1 MFLLRKLLSSFLY
14 PPGLFVSLLL
24 LLWLRERRSSFLF
37 LALLFYLLSIDP
49 TRDLI
54 LYPLEFAHEI
64 PTREEVLTTDVY
76 VVLGGGVRTSRNPFG
91 EEVLEA
97 LSLQRTV
104 GALRLYR
111 LIPKRIILS
120 GGSVFGGPEESAVAR
135 ELLLALGV
143 EDSQIVVETKSRDT
157 FENAAYCWEICK
169 RIGCHR
175 PLVITS
181 AFHMRRAM
189 GAFRCFFENPVPFPV
204 GFFSEWRYDPL
215 SFLPDPQNL
224 YQIGMALR
232 EYLAL
237 GFYRFRC
244 SRYICSR

>member
-1 MFLLRKLLSSFLY
+1 MFFLRKLLSSFLY

-24 LLWLRERRSSFLF
+24 LLWLRERRRSFLF
-37 LALLFYLLSIDP
+37 LALLFYFLSVDP
-49 TRDLI
+49 VKDLI
-54 LYPLEFAHEI
+54 LYPLEYAYKI
-64 PTREEVLTTDVY
+64 PTREEVLSTDIY
-76 VVLGGGVRTSRNPFG
+76 VVLGGGARASRSPFG
-91 EEVLEA
+91 KGVLES
-97 LSLQRTV
+97 LSLQRVV

-120 GGSVFGGPEESAVAR
+120 GGGVFGGPKESETAR

-143 EDSQIVVETKSRDT
+143 EDSQIVIETQSRDT

-169 RIGCHR
+169 RMSCHR
-175 PLVITS
+175 PLVITN

-224 YQIGMALR
+224 CQIGMALR

-237 GFYRFRC
+237 VFYRFRC
-244 SRYICSR
+244 SRYICPR